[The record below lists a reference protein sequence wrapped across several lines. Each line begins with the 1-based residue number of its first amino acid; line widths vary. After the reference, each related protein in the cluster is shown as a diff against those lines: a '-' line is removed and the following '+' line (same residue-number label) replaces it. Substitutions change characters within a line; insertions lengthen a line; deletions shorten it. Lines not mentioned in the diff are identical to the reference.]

1 MLLTLPAPLC
11 RTLGGQRDQSV
22 HLEKGHCH
30 LSIPKLEILLDLNDI
45 AGTKQDA
52 AALLHRLGRRQPKV
66 RCTWM
71 HRLLR
76 EQRPSEHIHG
86 IVTY

>member
-52 AALLHRLGRRQPKV
+52 AALLQLFRWLADV
-66 RCTWM
+66 AAMETWA
-71 HRLLR
+71 
-76 EQRPSEHIHG
+76 
-86 IVTY
+86 